1 MSNSKKDVTPMSS
14 LIRDVTHKETSAPLE
29 VLSSIALKPLF
40 ARLALQLKQ
49 ASGMRPAITFLASP
63 AVQREIEKGAGF
75 DVAISNPNIV
85 DEMISGGHIATHT
98 RVNIAYSTVGVVGRT
113 GAPKRDVSTMDGF
126 RRTLLSAQSIAHSDG
141 GVGRLFMRMLSDMG
155 IHGELQHKL
164 KAVPAFSG
172 AEVVARGEAEIAI
185 LITVAVLGVEGAE
198 LIGIPPAELWPYI
211 SFAGGVG
218 THARNPEPAAAF
230 LACLAAAENNS
241 VLNEIGMS
249 RIPE

>member
-1 MSNSKKDVTPMSS
+1 MSS
-14 LIRDVTHKETSAPLE
+14 LTRDVTHAETNAAPLE
-29 VLSSIALKPLF
+29 VLSSIALQPLF
-40 ARLALQLKQ
+40 ARLASQLEQ
-49 ASGMRPAITFLASP
+49 AAEMRPAITFLSSL

-85 DEMISGGHIATHT
+85 VEMISAGHIAAHT
-98 RVNIAYSTVGVVGRT
+98 RVNIAHSTVGVVGRA

-126 RRTLLSAQSIAHSDG
+126 RRTLLSARSIAHSDG

-155 IHGELQHKL
+155 VRGELQHKL

-172 AEVVARGEAEIAI
+172 AAVVARGEAEIAI
-185 LITVAVLGVEGAE
+185 LITVAVPGVEGAE
-198 LIGIPPAELWPYI
+198 LIGIPPAELRPYI

-218 THARNPEPAAAF
+218 THACNPEAAAAF
-230 LACLAAAENNS
+230 LACLAAVENDS

>member
-1 MSNSKKDVTPMSS
+1 
-14 LIRDVTHKETSAPLE
+14 
-29 VLSSIALKPLF
+29 
-40 ARLALQLKQ
+40 
-49 ASGMRPAITFLASP
+49 
-63 AVQREIEKGAGF
+63 
-75 DVAISNPNIV
+75 
-85 DEMISGGHIATHT
+85 
-98 RVNIAYSTVGVVGRT
+98 
-113 GAPKRDVSTMDGF
+113 
-126 RRTLLSAQSIAHSDG
+126 
-141 GVGRLFMRMLSDMG
+141 MG
-155 IHGELQHKL
+155 ICGELQHKL